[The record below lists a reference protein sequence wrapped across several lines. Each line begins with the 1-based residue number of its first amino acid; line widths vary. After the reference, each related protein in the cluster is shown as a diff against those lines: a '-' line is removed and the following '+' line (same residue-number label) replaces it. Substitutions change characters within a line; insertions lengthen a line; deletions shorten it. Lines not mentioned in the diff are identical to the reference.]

1 MVIETLY
8 LPATCRKVLR
18 AMCLILLAWNRHPE
32 YCLIMAANR
41 DEFHARPTAP
51 AAWWPE
57 PIGILAG
64 RDLVGGGT
72 WCGVDRRGRWAAVT
86 NFRDFRDP
94 AMGREGAFS
103 RGLLVRDFLAAGAEA
118 GSGLTAATVQAQDY
132 RPFNLL
138 AGDRESVAY
147 FGSRE
152 GWVRMLP
159 PGVYGL
165 SNALLD
171 TPWPKVVGGKAAL
184 AQIVREGQVTS
195 TELFALLADR
205 APAPDSE
212 LPDTGVGPER
222 ERLLSSRFICSAEY
236 GTRCSTLLLV
246 RVDGEVVFHERRFAA
261 DGSCQGEV
269 REVFRAR
276 SGPRETAQV
285 PDTRR
290 Q

>member
-1 MVIETLY
+1 
-8 LPATCRKVLR
+8 
-18 AMCLILLAWNRHPE
+18 MCLILLAWNRHPE
-32 YCLIMAANR
+32 YRLIMAANR
-41 DEFHARPTAP
+41 DEFHARPTAS
-51 AAWWPE
+51 AAWWPD
-57 PIGILAG
+57 PPGILAG

-94 AMGREGAFS
+94 AMGRENALS
-103 RGLLVRDFLAAGAEA
+103 RGLLVRDFLASGAEA
-118 GSGLTAATVQAQDY
+118 TSGLTAATSQAQDY

-138 AGDRESVAY
+138 AGDGEAVAY

-152 GWVRMLP
+152 ERVRMLS

-212 LPDTGVGPER
+212 LPDTGVGLER

-261 DGSCQGEV
+261 DGSCKGEV

-276 SGPRETAQV
+276 FGPREAAQV

-290 Q
+290 